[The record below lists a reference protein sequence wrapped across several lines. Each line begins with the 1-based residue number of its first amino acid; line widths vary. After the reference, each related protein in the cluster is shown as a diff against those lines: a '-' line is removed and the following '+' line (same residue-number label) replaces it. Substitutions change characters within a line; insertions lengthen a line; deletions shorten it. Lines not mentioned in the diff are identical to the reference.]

1 MKWTVNKIGGR
12 GGYGVGKSLRVPF
25 SSVPVISPTTQPTE
39 IPTLSLAM
47 PVLQPSSLWRAKTDY
62 VTPCRK
68 NI

>member
-47 PVLQPSSLWRAKTDY
+47 PVLQP
-62 VTPCRK
+62 
-68 NI
+68 